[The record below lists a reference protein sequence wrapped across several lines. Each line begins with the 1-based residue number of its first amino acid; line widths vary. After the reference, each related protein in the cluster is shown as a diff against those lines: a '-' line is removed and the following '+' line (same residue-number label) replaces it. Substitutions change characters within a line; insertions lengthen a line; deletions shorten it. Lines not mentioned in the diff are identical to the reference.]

1 MRAIEILKNRLVGTG
16 LFLLAFTFYALP
28 VKVASNPAGEP
39 NSRNDTMFIYNDV
52 FIPENDSLVIDPG
65 TVVMF
70 MGHHSIHVQGKL
82 LALGTATDSIKFT
95 LADTTGFHDFYSG
108 AGGWNGIRFE
118 DTPAANDSSLMAY
131 CHFEFGKAVGDSA
144 ASYGGAIRLLRFN
157 KVRISHCT
165 FENNFAYLWGGA
177 IHALKSSIFV
187 EHSNFKNNL
196 SGSDNP
202 EIWGYGGGMSF
213 VSSDPTI
220 RFCNF
225 IDNVSTGTGGG
236 IMFEYSNPEMINC
249 IFTGNHSAL
258 GGGLSFVRS
267 QPDRTIAN
275 ILVYN
280 NTAEFFGGGIS
291 NITGSPIL
299 TNFTIT
305 GNYAAMGGGYYCNE
319 EAHPKL
325 FNSILWD
332 NTSGDGFSN
341 IGSQIWIWNVSS
353 APSFYNCN
361 IQFGY
366 DSIYGYDFISAYE
379 NNIEADPLF
388 SDPEMHDF
396 SLQQFS
402 PCINAGTSD
411 TSGLNLPAF
420 DLAMNDRIIHD
431 IIDMG
436 AYEYDGP
443 LNVKE
448 IKITEPLLYVSPNP
462 VNHSSVVHYMGQNKG
477 TVNFYLLN
485 LQGSLIASFE
495 HPMKNMGLHR
505 FELHKL
511 INFNSLPSGVYVLRA
526 GNPNYG
532 KSVKI
537 LVL

>member
-1 MRAIEILKNRLVGTG
+1 MRTIEILKNRLVGTG

-28 VKVASNPAGEP
+28 IKVASNTAGEP
-39 NSRNDTMFIYNDV
+39 NSRADTMFIYNDV

-82 LALGTATDSIKFT
+82 LAVGTATDSIRFT
-95 LADTTGFHDFYSG
+95 IADTTGFHDYYSG

-144 ASYGGAIRLLRFN
+144 TSYGGAIRLLRFN
-157 KVRISHCT
+157 KVRISHST

-187 EHSNFKNNL
+187 EYSTFKNNL

-220 RFCNF
+220 RFCDF

-280 NTAEFFGGGIS
+280 NTATFFGGGIS
-291 NITGSPIL
+291 NITGSPVL

-325 FNSILWD
+325 FNSILWG
-332 NTSGDGFSN
+332 NTSGDGSSN

-361 IQFGY
+361 IEFGF
-366 DSIYGYDFISAYE
+366 DSIYGYDFVSAYE
-379 NNIEADPLF
+379 NNIDADPLF
-388 SDPEMHDF
+388 NDPAMHDY

-402 PCINAGTSD
+402 PCINTGTTD
-411 TSGLNLPAF
+411 TSGMSLPAF
-420 DLAMNDRIIHD
+420 DLSMNPRIIHG

-443 LNVKE
+443 LSLQEVAK
-448 IKITEPLLYVSPNP
+448 TEPLLKVSPNP
-462 VNHSSVVHYMGQNKG
+462 VDHSSVINFESQQKEP
-477 TVNFYLLN
+477 VNFYLLN
-485 LQGSLIASFE
+485 LQGSVIASIE
-495 HPMKNMGLHR
+495 LNTQASGL
-505 FELHKL
+505 FSFDLNKL
-511 INFNSLPSGVYVLRA
+511 ININSLPPGVYLLRA
-526 GNPNYG
+526 SVPNFG
-532 KSVKI
+532 ETIKL